1 LTVRH
6 PNQGSRYFGRTP
18 RKLALPCVVYSVYN
32 RSSVSSVDDL
42 EKLQQALFEHANWSH
57 NNNTRCKSTNC
68 NVISTSR
75 KKTLVTFNYHLRS
88 LLLLH
93 ETEEKALGIIVNNN
107 ISWDSYIYFIAAKAN
122 KVQQHI
128 P

>member
-1 LTVRH
+1 MLFILFVIDL
-6 PNQGSRYFGRTP
+6 PAAVSNRTP
-18 RKLALPCVVYSVYN
+18 SALYTDYTKL
-32 RSSVSSVDDL
+32 SSRVSSVDDL

-68 NVISTSR
+68 NAISTSR
-75 KKTLVTFNYHLRS
+75 KKTLVTFKYHLRS